1 MTGTDKF
8 DGGKFDGEKFGGSSG
23 DEKFEAELSAAM
35 APVPA
40 SANLKREILLL
51 PLEFPRLSRI
61 SGGAGMAM
69 PTRRLSW
76 YAAVVSPMSLGGVAA
91 AVSLALGLFAGI
103 GGFSS
108 LSQSADEV
116 DLATLA
122 YDQSSSLGDL

>member
-1 MTGTDKF
+1 MTSTEKF
-8 DGGKFDGEKFGGSSG
+8 DGGKSGGKSG
-23 DEKFEAELSAAM
+23 DEKFEAELRAAM

-51 PLEFPRLSRI
+51 PLEFPRLSRV
-61 SGGAGMAM
+61 AGNMDMAIE
-69 PTRRLSW
+69 RRPW
-76 YAAVVSPMSLGGVAA
+76 YATIFGPMSLGGVAA
-91 AVSLALGLFAGI
+91 AISLALGLFAGI

-122 YDQSSSLGDL
+122 YDESSSLGDL

>member
-1 MTGTDKF
+1 MTSTEKF
-8 DGGKFDGEKFGGSSG
+8 DGGKSG
-23 DEKFEAELSAAM
+23 DEKFEAELRAAM

-51 PLEFPRLSRI
+51 PLEFPRLSRV
-61 SGGAGMAM
+61 SGNIDLDMATGRQ
-69 PTRRLSW
+69 PW
-76 YAAVVSPMSLGGVAA
+76 YAAIVSPMSLGGVAA

-108 LSQSADEV
+108 LSQSTDEV

>member
-1 MTGTDKF
+1 MTNT
-8 DGGKFDGEKFGGSSG
+8 EKFGGKSG
-23 DEKFEAELSAAM
+23 DEKFEAELKAAM
-35 APVPA
+35 APVSA

-61 SGGAGMAM
+61 AGGDGMEM
-69 PTRRLSW
+69 PTQRRPW
-76 YAAVVSPMSLGGVAA
+76 YATLVNPMSLGGAA
-91 AVSLALGLFAGI
+91 AALSLALGLFAGI

-122 YDQSSSLGDL
+122 YDTSSDLGDL

>member
-1 MTGTDKF
+1 MTSTEKF
-8 DGGKFDGEKFGGSSG
+8 DGGKFGSGNSG
-23 DEKFEAELSAAM
+23 DEKFDAELRAAM

-51 PLEFPRLSRI
+51 PLEFPRLSRV
-61 SGGAGMAM
+61 SDNADMDMAAQRQ
-69 PTRRLSW
+69 PW
-76 YAAVVSPMSLGGVAA
+76 YAAILGPMSLGGVAA